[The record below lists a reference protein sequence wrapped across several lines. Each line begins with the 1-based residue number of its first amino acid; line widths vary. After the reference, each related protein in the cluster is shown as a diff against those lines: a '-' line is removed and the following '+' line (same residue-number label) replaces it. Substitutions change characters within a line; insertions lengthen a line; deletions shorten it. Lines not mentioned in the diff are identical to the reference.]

1 MDKEN
6 LEWKLIERKEVF
18 KTVVFTVTERLS
30 EAPDGSRGT
39 YIVNEARDWV
49 IVIAEHGDKFL
60 MVKQW
65 RHGQM
70 GLSIEFPGGVIDSGE
85 DPETAAR
92 RELLEETGCIAG
104 KLQCLGSMNPN
115 PALFSNRVHVYLA
128 TDLTFTGKQD
138 LDQDEFVKYM
148 EIDRKEVLKKIGCNE
163 YPHALMASAAA
174 LYLTKDY

>member
-49 IVIAEHGDKFL
+49 IVIAEHGEKFL

-128 TDLTFTGKQD
+128 TDLTFTGKQH
-138 LDQDEFVKYM
+138 LDQDEFVNYM

-163 YPHALMASAAA
+163 NPHALMASAAA
-174 LYLTKDY
+174 LYLTKDS

>member
-1 MDKEN
+1 MNKEN

-49 IVIAEHGDKFL
+49 IVIAEHGEKFL

-65 RHGQM
+65 RHRQM

-92 RELLEETGCIAG
+92 REL
-104 KLQCLGSMNPN
+104 
-115 PALFSNRVHVYLA
+115 
-128 TDLTFTGKQD
+128 
-138 LDQDEFVKYM
+138 
-148 EIDRKEVLKKIGCNE
+148 
-163 YPHALMASAAA
+163 
-174 LYLTKDY
+174 